1 VISALRNRAGGLR
14 VVRAFSRYLDTPY
27 ASVQL
32 MLAAGGGLLFF
43 GLLMSASTTISA
55 SVHTTGDAPW
65 AQLIREVQFIVL
77 SVPVF
82 WLAVRMS
89 PAAYRRVAYPAL
101 GLALCALVGV
111 LVPGIGVTV
120 NGAHRWIQLGP
131 LTVQPSEFAKFAILL
146 WGADLLA
153 RKESLRTLTSARHV
167 LIPLVPGFAVVIG
180 LVMLEPDLGTSLC
193 FMLLLLG
200 LLWMVGLPYRYFAGL
215 LVGVAGVVTVL
226 AVTEAYRLERLTT
239 FLHPDLDPEGA
250 GYHTIQGLYALS
262 SGGIFGVGLGQG
274 TSKYGWVPNAN
285 TDYVFAVIGE
295 ELGLLGCMVVLG
307 LFALFTYAAMR
318 IAHRS
323 QDPFVRLVG
332 SGAAIWIAGQALIN
346 VGYVTALLPVTGI
359 PLPFI
364 SNGGT
369 SLVLTCAV
377 LGMLVSFARHEPG
390 AVRAAQRAAD
400 SGSTARWVRALRL
413 GVPRASTPRRP
424 SAARV
429 ASAAKQATAAKEAAL
444 AKQATAKPTTAKQGT
459 AKQATAK
466 QAAAKQATA
475 AQRGSS
481 AQRSSAAQSAGAS
494 PAPVPAPVPAA
505 SQSTSPSASPSAPQ
519 SGRAA
524 TSKRPAPAG
533 RRQPAPH
540 RPPRQP
546 ATRRKGA

>member
-1 VISALRNRAGGLR
+1 MISRLRNRVSGIR
-14 VVRAFSRYLDTPY
+14 VVRASGRYLESPY
-27 ASVQL
+27 ASIQL

-65 AQLIREVQFIVL
+65 AQLIRELQFIVL

-153 RKESLRTLTSARHV
+153 RKESLRTLTTARHV
-167 LIPLVPGFAVVIG
+167 LIPLVPGFVVVIG

-215 LVGVAGVVTVL
+215 LVAVAGVVTVL
-226 AVTEAYRLERLTT
+226 AVTAAYRLERLTT
-239 FLHPDLDPEGA
+239 FLHPDLDPGGA

-285 TDYVFAVIGE
+285 TDYVFAVVGE
-295 ELGLLGCMVVLG
+295 ELGLLGCIVVLG

-323 QDPFVRLVG
+323 QDPFVRLAG

-346 VGYVTALLPVTGI
+346 IGYVTALLPVTGI

-377 LGMLVSFARHEPG
+377 LGMLVSFARHEPS
-390 AVRAAQRAAD
+390 AARAAEQAAA
-400 SGSTARWVRALRL
+400 SGSTARWGRALRL
-413 GVPRASTPRRP
+413 GVPRAS
-424 SAARV
+424 AARRVPV
-429 ASAAKQATAAKEAAL
+429 ASGVPASPGRVAGTSAGRQSGYPPAASHSAGARPAGSQ
-444 AKQATAKPTTAKQGT
+444 P
-459 AKQATAK
+459 
-466 QAAAKQATA
+466 AAAK
-475 AQRGSS
+475 
-481 AQRSSAAQSAGAS
+481 
-494 PAPVPAPVPAA
+494 
-505 SQSTSPSASPSAPQ
+505 
-519 SGRAA
+519 AA

-540 RPPRQP
+540 RPPGQP

>member
-1 VISALRNRAGGLR
+1 MIGRLRTRVSGTR
-14 VVRAFSRYLDTPY
+14 VVQASSRYLESPY

-32 MLAAGGGLLFF
+32 MLAAGGGLLFL

-65 AQLIREVQFIVL
+65 AQLIREVEFIVL

-101 GLALCALVGV
+101 GLALCALIGV
-111 LVPGIGVTV
+111 LVPGIGVTI

-131 LTVQPSEFAKFAILL
+131 LTVQPSEFAKFALLL

-153 RKESLRTLTSARHV
+153 RKESLKTLTTARHV

-200 LLWMVGLPYRYFAGL
+200 LLWMVGLPYRYFATL
-215 LVGVAGVVTVL
+215 LVAVAGVVTLL
-226 AVTEAYRLERLTT
+226 AVTESYRLQRLTT
-239 FLHPDLDPEGA
+239 FLHPNLDPQNA

-262 SGGIFGVGLGQG
+262 SGGIIGVGLGQG

-285 TDYVFAVIGE
+285 TDYVFAVVGE

-323 QDPFVRLVG
+323 QDPFVRLVA

-377 LGMLVSFARHEPG
+377 LGMLVSFARHEPN
-390 AVRAAQRAAD
+390 AAKAARQAAD
-400 SGSTARWVRALRL
+400 SGSTPRWVRTLRL
-413 GVPRASTPRRP
+413 PAPRVTATPRR
-424 SAARV
+424 A
-429 ASAAKQATAAKEAAL
+429 ASAATAGVTPRPVAAEAAGMP
-444 AKQATAKPTTAKQGT
+444 ASRPNPVAVSPVPARTAP
-459 AKQATAK
+459 
-466 QAAAKQATA
+466 
-475 AQRGSS
+475 
-481 AQRSSAAQSAGAS
+481 AS
-494 PAPVPAPVPAA
+494 PAAARTAPA
-505 SQSTSPSASPSAPQ
+505 ST
-519 SGRAA
+519 
-524 TSKRPAPAG
+524 RPAQPG
-533 RRQPAPH
+533 RRQAGPH
-540 RPPRQP
+540 RPVGPP
-546 ATRRKGA
+546 TARRRGA

>member
-1 VISALRNRAGGLR
+1 MVVVMISRLRDR
-14 VVRAFSRYLDTPY
+14 VSGTRMVRASGRYLENPY
-27 ASVQL
+27 ASTQL

-43 GLLMSASTTISA
+43 GLLMSASTTLAA

-65 AQLIREVQFIVL
+65 AQLIREVQFILL

-101 GLALCALVGV
+101 GLALIALVGV
-111 LVPGIGVTV
+111 LIPGIGVTV

-131 LTVQPSEFAKFAILL
+131 LTVQPSEFAKFAVLL

-153 RKESLRTLTSARHV
+153 RKESLKTLTTAKHV
-167 LIPLVPGFAVVIG
+167 LIPLLPGFVVVIG

-200 LLWMVGLPYRYFAGL
+200 LLWMVGLPYRYFAAL
-215 LVGVAGVVTVL
+215 LVAVAGAVTLL

-239 FLHPDLDPEGA
+239 FLHPDLDPGGA

-285 TDYVFAVIGE
+285 TDYVFAIVGE
-295 ELGLLGCMVVLG
+295 ELGLLGCVVVLG
-307 LFALFTYAAMR
+307 LFALFSYAAMR

-323 QDPFVRLVG
+323 QDPFVRLAG

-390 AVRAAQRAAD
+390 AARAAQRSAD
-400 SGSTARWVRALRL
+400 SGSTARWIRALRL
-413 GVPRASTPRRP
+413 
-424 SAARV
+424 
-429 ASAAKQATAAKEAAL
+429 
-444 AKQATAKPTTAKQGT
+444 
-459 AKQATAK
+459 
-466 QAAAKQATA
+466 
-475 AQRGSS
+475 
-481 AQRSSAAQSAGAS
+481 
-494 PAPVPAPVPAA
+494 PAPRVPA
-505 SQSTSPSASPSAPQ
+505 TGRLPSASRSPSTRTPSTRTDSTREPSTASGPKRAAATPAGTSGARAASVAGTAGAPVRAAPPKRSAPA
-519 SGRAA
+519 S
-524 TSKRPAPAG
+524 
-533 RRQPAPH
+533 RQQPGPH
-540 RPPRQP
+540 RPAGQP
-546 ATRRKGA
+546 AARRKGA

>member
-1 VISALRNRAGGLR
+1 MINRLRDRVSGIR
-14 VVRAFSRYLDTPY
+14 VVRASGRYLEGPY

-43 GLLMSASTTISA
+43 GLLMSASTTLAA

-101 GLALCALVGV
+101 GIALCALVGV

-153 RKESLRTLTSARHV
+153 RKESLRTLTTARHV
-167 LIPLVPGFAVVIG
+167 LVPLVPGFVMVIG

-193 FMLLLLG
+193 FMLVLLG

-215 LVGVAGVVTVL
+215 LLAVAGVVMAL
-226 AVTEAYRLERLTT
+226 AVTEAYRMERLTT
-239 FLHPDLDPEGA
+239 FLHPNLDPEGA

-262 SGGIFGVGLGQG
+262 SGGVFGVGLGQG

-285 TDYVFAVIGE
+285 TDYVFAIVGE
-295 ELGLLGCMVVLG
+295 ELGLLGCVVVLG

-377 LGMLVSFARHEPG
+377 LGMLVSFARHEPS
-390 AVRAAQRAAD
+390 AARAAQQAAAD
-400 SGSTARWVRALRL
+400 GSTARWIRALRL
-413 GVPRASTPRRP
+413 GTPRVGTPRRSSTARQGGITSAGDP
-424 SAARV
+424 GTSAAAPARPL
-429 ASAAKQATAAKEAAL
+429 ATP
-444 AKQATAKPTTAKQGT
+444 TPAKPVAVPVAGGPAKRG
-459 AKQATAK
+459 
-466 QAAAKQATA
+466 AAAGTLGG
-475 AQRGSS
+475 R
-481 AQRSSAAQSAGAS
+481 
-494 PAPVPAPVPAA
+494 
-505 SQSTSPSASPSAPQ
+505 Q
-519 SGRAA
+519 SGRTASPPAGARAA
-524 TSKRPAPAG
+524 APKRSAPAG
-533 RRQPAPH
+533 RGQPAPH
-540 RPPRQP
+540 RPAGQS